1 MKYTPHPYQDFSLQH
16 VLNQPYTALLLEV
29 GLGKSVIS
37 LTAIDQ
43 LLYHD
48 FAVSKPLIIAPK
60 RVAENTWGAEIAKWD
75 HLKHLTISK
84 IMGTVQQRLA
94 AIKAKAD
101 IYIVNRDNVAWLVTH
116 HQSAWPYDMV
126 VLDELSSFKNAQ
138 AVRFKAL
145 RMIRPK
151 IRRVIGLTGT
161 PAPNGLIDLWPQ
173 IYLLDQGERLGK
185 TITGFRQE
193 YFSPGRTNGHIVYD
207 YRLRKDTEGRI
218 HEKIGDICISMKAKD
233 YLDLPERIDRI
244 VEVVLDEK
252 EQKRYDE
259 FERNQVLALLE
270 AEGGA
275 ISALSAAAL
284 TGKLLQFANGA
295 LYDAKKA
302 WHEVHT
308 AKLDVLEEMIEALQ
322 GKPVIVVY
330 TFKHDYE
337 RGIKRVG
344 GELLEEDDVVERWN
358 RGEIPVLWMY
368 PTYGLNLQ
376 FGGHNMIWFGQ
387 TWSLELWLQQC
398 GRIERQ
404 GQEGVVVMQQ
414 IVVKGSM
421 DEDVVAARA
430 VKADTQEALMS
441 AVKARVDKYR

>member
-1 MKYTPHPYQDFSLQH
+1 MIYKPHKYQEHALDH
-16 VLNQPYTALLLEV
+16 VLENPYSGLLLEV

-37 LTAIDQ
+37 LTAINQ
-43 LLYHD
+43 LLYED
-48 FAVSKPLIIAPK
+48 FAVSKVLVIAPK
-60 RVAENTWGAEIAKWD
+60 RVAENTWNAEIAKWD
-75 HLKHLTISK
+75 HLKHLTTSK

-116 HQSAWPYDMV
+116 WQSAWPYDMV
-126 VLDELSSFKNAQ
+126 VLDELSSFKNGQ

-173 IYLLDQGERLGK
+173 LYLLDQGERLGK

-193 YFSPGRTNGHIVYD
+193 YFNPGRTNGHIVYD
-207 YRLRKDTEGRI
+207 YRLRKDTENRI
-218 HEKIGDICISMKAKD
+218 YDKIGDICISMKAKD
-233 YLDLPERIDRI
+233 YLELPERIDRI
-244 VEVVLDEK
+244 VEVALDEK
-252 EQKRYDE
+252 QQKQYDT
-259 FERNQVLALLE
+259 FERDQVLALLE
-270 AEGGA
+270 AEGGV

-295 LYDAKKA
+295 LYDSKKA
-302 WHEVHT
+302 WHEVHD
-308 AKLDVLEEMIEALQ
+308 AKLDMLEEMVEALQ

-330 TFKHDYE
+330 SFKHDYE

-344 GELLEEDDVVERWN
+344 GELLEGDDVVERWN
-358 RGEIPVLWMY
+358 RGEIPILWMY

-398 GRIERQ
+398 GRVDRQ
-404 GQEGVVVMQQ
+404 GQTGVVVMQQ

-421 DEDVVAARA
+421 DEDVVAARG
-430 VKADTQEALMS
+430 VKADTQEALMM
-441 AVKARVDKYR
+441 AVRARIDKYR